1 MCMACYMSTH
11 QFFVA
16 GHVIV
21 HTHAYV
27 CICAHIYE
35 YGWPDVLSAVEH
47 GIFKK

>member
-1 MCMACYMSTH
+1 MSTR

-27 CICAHIYE
+27 YICAHIYE
-35 YGWPDVLSAVEH
+35 YGWPDAVEQ
-47 GIFKK
+47 GILKNS